1 MQLSH
6 ITPEL
11 DLRIKAW
18 RMKALQKLIA
28 MIIQMINH
36 NLIAT
41 DRESECEDCESK
53 EILRP

>member
-6 ITPEL
+6 VTLEF

-18 RMKALQKLIA
+18 RIEALQKSIA
-28 MIIQMINH
+28 IIIPMINH

-41 DRESECEDCESK
+41 D
-53 EILRP
+53 